1 MTTQEIENQETKYI
15 FITGGVVSSIGKGI
29 TAASLGKLLIARGY
43 TVSVLKLDPYINV
56 DPGTMSPFQHGE
68 VFVTVDGAETDLDLG
83 HYERFLDIELS
94 QDANVTTGRIYST
107 VIARERRGDYLGA
120 TIQVIPHITD
130 EIKNRIKLLSQKAEI
145 ILVEVGGTVGDIE
158 GLPFL
163 EAIRQFRK
171 DVGRKNTL
179 YIHLTLVPYIKSAG
193 ELKTKPSQHSV
204 KELKSLGVAPDILI
218 GRCEQPIPHGVKE
231 KLALFCDLDVEAVIS
246 AEDAQTIYDVPLTL
260 EKEGLPSLVLSK
272 LHLQNHKPELTDWIH
287 MVDNIKNPQG
297 KVTIGLV
304 GKYNNLS
311 DAYISVVEAL
321 KHSTIAHNKDLDL
334 VWIDAEDIEK
344 DGTNHLAGLDGIIV
358 PGAFGSRGIEGKIA
372 AIEYARVNKVPYLGL
387 CMGMQTA
394 VIEYAR
400 NVAGIK
406 DATSG
411 EFDPTAKNLVID
423 IMSDQK
429 NATNKGGTMRLGT
442 YKCRLQPNTISASL
456 YKADVIN
463 ERHRHRYEMNNE
475 FRAILQEKGLV
486 VSGTSPDGE
495 LVEIVELNQDVHPFF
510 VASQFH
516 PEFQSKPNRPHPLFS
531 GFIDAAI
538 TNQQKK

>member
-1 MTTQEIENQETKYI
+1 MTTEQNITETQETKYI
-15 FITGGVVSSIGKGI
+15 FVTGGVVSSIGKGI

-68 VFVTVDGAETDLDLG
+68 VFVTADGAETDLDLG
-83 HYERFLDIELS
+83 HYERFLDVELS

-130 EIKNRIKLLSQKAEI
+130 EIKNRIKLLSQKAQI

-171 DVGRKNTL
+171 DVGKKNTL

-204 KELKSLGVAPDILI
+204 KELKSLGITPDILI
-218 GRCEQPIPHGVKE
+218 GRCEQPIPHSVKE

-246 AEDAQTIYDVPLTL
+246 AEDAQTIYDVPFTL
-260 EKEGLPSLVLSK
+260 EKEGLPSLVLSR
-272 LHLQNHKPELTDWIH
+272 LHLQNHKPNLSDWVH
-287 MVDNIKNPQG
+287 MVENIKNPHG

-321 KHSTIAHNKDLDL
+321 KHSSIEYNRELDL

-344 DGTNHLAGLDGIIV
+344 DGTACLSGLDGIIV
-358 PGAFGSRGIEGKIA
+358 PGAFGSRGIEGKIT
-372 AIEYARVNKVPYLGL
+372 AIEYARTNKIPYLGL

-394 VIEYAR
+394 VIEYTR
-400 NVAGIK
+400 NVVGIK

-423 IMSDQK
+423 IMHDQK
-429 NATNKGGTMRLGT
+429 GATNKGGTMRLGT
-442 YKCRLQPNTISASL
+442 YKCRLQPNTVSASL

-463 ERHRHRYEMNNE
+463 ERHRHRYEVNND

-495 LVEIVELNQDVHPFF
+495 LVEIVELSPDVHPFF

-516 PEFQSKPNRPHPLFS
+516 PEFQSKPSKPHPLFY
-531 GFIDAAI
+531 GFIGAAI
-538 TNQQKK
+538 KQQ